1 MICMTLYSYRPLS
14 TAGRPVSGF
23 LRPGTQVGQ
32 ASSLEQAIRA
42 PRTAQT
48 ARYRIVKKTKFI

>member
-1 MICMTLYSYRPLS
+1 MTYMTLYSCRPLS

-32 ASSLEQAIRA
+32 TSSLEQAIRA

-48 ARYRIVKKTKFI
+48 ARYCICEKEKLI